1 MFLSS
6 ILRGAASATVRTVK
20 KRSLIPT
27 KTALTLVSSRSSLS
41 IRSRNCYAEGVIVY
55 SSFINIKLMLVK
67 QIRLL
72 YLEITLIVSSF
83 AANYF
88 QIKLT
93 MFWLK

>member
-1 MFLSS
+1 
-6 ILRGAASATVRTVK
+6 
-20 KRSLIPT
+20 
-27 KTALTLVSSRSSLS
+27 
-41 IRSRNCYAEGVIVY
+41 
-55 SSFINIKLMLVK
+55 MLVK

-93 MFWLK
+93 MFWLKWLLKVPTENFWQHCKNYNMSI